1 MLLYEVLGYIL
12 CVLGIIGCFVPVLP
26 GPWLAYAGLFAPVLG
41 GKPIVMW
48 QVWTG
53 LALCIVVSI
62 LDYVV
67 PIIGTKKFN
76 GTKYGIWGCT
86 IGTIVGLFFVPIGI
100 IAGPFLGAVIGELCG
115 GKELSDALRS
125 GFGAFI
131 GFFVGTLVKV
141 IVCFAFIYFLAIG

>member
-53 LALCIVVSI
+53 LALCIVV
-62 LDYVV
+62 
-67 PIIGTKKFN
+67 
-76 GTKYGIWGCT
+76 
-86 IGTIVGLFFVPIGI
+86 TIVGLFFVPIGI